1 MINEHDSIVSVI
13 EAGTVT
19 VVPRTDLLK
28 KLSLNR
34 PLRVK
39 LGADPTS
46 PNLHLGHAVVL
57 RKLKDFQDL
66 GHEIQFII
74 GDFTARIGDPTE
86 KSATRPVLSV
96 QEIESNMKTYFEQ
109 VGRILDMSKIRI
121 YCNSEWLSPLTAAD
135 VVKLCSKVTVA
146 RIIEREDFQ
155 KRLSEQKPIGF
166 HELLYPLF
174 QAYDSVVLQS
184 DIELGG
190 TDQTF
195 NLLMG
200 RYLQEQCSQEA
211 QVVITMPLLE
221 GLDGVQKM
229 SKSLGN
235 AIGITEPANE
245 AYAKLMSISDD
256 LMWRYFALLLRTSPA
271 EIADL
276 QTRVARNEL
285 HPMALKKDM
294 ARGVISTFWSKQE
307 AEEAAWAFQE
317 KVQNKD
323 YSHVP
328 VMQLGDEIVF
338 PVWIVDLLKHLGA
351 VSSSSDARRLI
362 EAGAVS
368 CNGAAITDFK
378 ATITVI
384 DELVLKVG
392 KHRVYRLKR

>member
-1 MINEHDSIVSVI
+1 MINENTIQNI
-13 EAGTVT
+13 IAGTVQ
-19 VVPRTDLLK
+19 VLPHSDLVK
-28 KLSLNR
+28 KLSLGR

-86 KSATRPVLSV
+86 KSATRPVLC
-96 QEIESNMKTYFEQ
+96 QEEIERNMQTYFDQ
-109 VGRILDMSKIRI
+109 VGRILDMSKIRV
-121 YCNSEWLSPLTAAD
+121 YCNSEWLSKLTAVD
-135 VVKLCSKVTVA
+135 MVKLCSKVTVA

-155 KRLSEQKPIGF
+155 KRLAEQKPIGF

-174 QAYDSVVLQS
+174 QAYDSVALKT

-200 RYLQEQCSQEA
+200 RYLQEQLHQEP
-211 QVVITMPLLE
+211 QVVMTMPLLE

-235 AIGITEPANE
+235 CIGITEPPVE
-245 AYAKLMSISDD
+245 AYAKLMSISDE
-256 LMWRYFALLLRTSPA
+256 LMWRYFALLLRTSAA
-271 EIADL
+271 EITDL
-276 QTRVARNEL
+276 QKRVANNEL
-285 HPMALKKDM
+285 HPMAVKKDM
-294 ARGVISTFWSKQE
+294 AHSVIATFWTQQE
-307 AEEAAWAFQE
+307 ADEAAQAFQA

-323 YSHVP
+323 YSDVAITY
-328 VMQLGDEIVF
+328 LGKDFIF

-351 VSSSSDARRLI
+351 VTSSSDARRLI
-362 EAGAVS
+362 EAGAIS
-368 CNGAAITDFK
+368 CDGAVITDFK
-378 ATITVI
+378 ATIDIT
-384 DELVLKVG
+384 DEMLLKVG